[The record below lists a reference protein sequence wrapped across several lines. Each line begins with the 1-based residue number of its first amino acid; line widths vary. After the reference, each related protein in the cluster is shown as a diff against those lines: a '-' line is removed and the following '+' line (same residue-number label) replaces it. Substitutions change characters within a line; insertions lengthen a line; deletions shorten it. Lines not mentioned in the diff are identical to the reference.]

1 MQVTTKIPG
10 VFEMRVRLSGAMN
23 LFGLFLGA
31 GFLML
36 ALGAWLTIAQVRV
49 NGPHYER
56 IHANEVLTADILP
69 PPLFLVEYFLANS
82 QFHEASDLTSAHD
95 IEESAEALGEM
106 PPLVKGYKERV
117 AYWRANGK
125 ASPAMTLLLV
135 DSDSKAQ
142 EMFRLSDAMVAARQA
157 GDIAAEDAAFT
168 RMHDVYHEHLALIQK
183 AVPMITAER
192 EAAEAESDRVQAIGI
207 GAMFALGALMALIIV
222 GGIYILRRRVVRPV
236 EAITRY
242 MGQLADGHYEGKVPF
257 LGREDELGD
266 MAKSVATFREGVLER
281 RTLREQSEADRART
295 DTARR
300 ADEAARKADS
310 DRRDQAMDRLAS
322 GLDHLSAG
330 DVAHRI
336 EEAFAPEYER
346 LRNDFNAAASR
357 LSQTLRTIRASA
369 DGVGSGADEIARA
382 SDDLSRRTEQQ
393 AAALEQTA
401 AALDEITA
409 TVRQTAEG
417 AATADRIVGETRREA
432 QSTEATVAETIR
444 AVSDIEAASSQIT
457 QIIGVIDEIAF
468 QTNLLA
474 LNAGVEAA
482 RAGDAGKGFAVV
494 AQEVRGLAQ
503 RSAEAAKE
511 IKGLISASSSK
522 VAEGV
527 NLVGQTGKSLDA
539 ILNRVGDIARVVSEI
554 SASAQEQSMG
564 LAEVNNAVNHMDQT
578 TQRNAAMVEQ
588 TTAAAHTLRQ
598 EAARLNDAVGQFQ
611 LDGGAGRSTGAQ
623 RAVA

>member
-1 MQVTTKIPG
+1 
-10 VFEMRVRLSGAMN
+10 MRVRLSGAMT
-23 LFGLFLGA
+23 LFGLSLGA
-31 GFLML
+31 GFLLL
-36 ALGAWLTIAQVRV
+36 AVGAVLTISQVRV
-49 NGPHYER
+49 NGPHYQR
-56 IHANEVLTADILP
+56 IHADEVLTADILP
-69 PPLFLVEYFLANS
+69 PPMFLVEYFLANT
-82 QFHEASDLTSAHD
+82 QFHEADDPTSDLHRA
-95 IEESAEALGEM
+95 ESAEALEEM
-106 PPLVKGYKERV
+106 PPLVKGYQDRV
-117 AYWRANGK
+117 AFWRESGAS
-125 ASPAMTLLLV
+125 SPAMTLLLV
-135 DSDSKAQ
+135 DSDRRAQ
-142 EMFRLSDAMVAARQA
+142 DMFRLSDAMVAARRA
-157 GDIAAEDAAFT
+157 GDVAAEDAAFNQ
-168 RMHDVYHEHLALIQK
+168 MHDVYHEHLAIVQK
-183 AVPMITAER
+183 AVPMITAQR
-192 EAAEAESDRVQAIGI
+192 LAAEAESDRVQAMAI
-207 GAMFALGALMALIIV
+207 GAMVVLGGLMTLIIA
-222 GGIYILRRRVVRPV
+222 GGIVILRRRIVRPI

-242 MGQLADGHYEGKVPF
+242 MGELADGRYDQPVPF
-257 LGREDELGD
+257 MGRADELGD

-281 RTLREQSEADRART
+281 RTLREQSDADRAQAEATRQ
-295 DTARR
+295 A
-300 ADEAARKADS
+300 AEAARKADS
-310 DRRDQAMDRLAS
+310 DQRDQAMGLLAA
-322 GLDHLSAG
+322 GLDRLSAG

-336 EEAFAPEYER
+336 NETFASDYEQ
-346 LRNDFNAAASR
+346 LRNDFNAAANR
-357 LSQTLRTIRASA
+357 LTQTLRTIRESA

-417 AATADRIVGETRREA
+417 AATADRIVGDTRHEA

-511 IKGLISASSSK
+511 IKALISASSSK

-527 NLVGQTGKSLDA
+527 NLVGQTGRSLNA
-539 ILNRVGDIARVVSEI
+539 ILGRVGDIARVVSEI
-554 SASAQEQSMG
+554 SASAQEQAMG

-588 TTAAAHTLRQ
+588 TTAASHTLRQ
-598 EAARLNDAVGQFQ
+598 EAARLNAAVGQFQ
-611 LDGGAGRSTGAQ
+611 LDSGGGER
-623 RAVA
+623 RARGLAAA

>member
-1 MQVTTKIPG
+1 
-10 VFEMRVRLSGAMN
+10 MRVRLSGAMT
-23 LFGLFLGA
+23 LFGLSLGA
-31 GFLML
+31 GFLMV
-36 ALGAWLTIAQVRV
+36 ALGAWLTISQVRV

-56 IHANEVLTADILP
+56 IHDKEVLTADILP
-69 PPLFLVEYFLANS
+69 PPMFLVEYFLANT
-82 QFHEASDLTSAHD
+82 QFHEASDPASAHD
-95 IEESAEALGEM
+95 VAESTEALEEM
-106 PPLVKGYKERV
+106 SPLVQGYRERV
-117 AYWRANGK
+117 DYWRKSGLK
-125 ASPAMTLLLV
+125 SPAMNLLLV

-142 EMFRLSDAMVAARQA
+142 EMFSLSDAMVAARRA
-157 GDIAAEDAAFT
+157 GDVAGEQAAFN
-168 RMHDVYHEHLALIQK
+168 RMHDVYHEHLEIIRK

-192 EAAEAESDRVQAIGI
+192 EAAEAQSDKVQALGI
-207 GAMFALGALMALIIV
+207 TAMIALGGLMVLIIS
-222 GGIYILRRRVVRPV
+222 GGVLILRRHVVRPI

-242 MGQLADGHYEGKVPF
+242 MGELAGGHYEKTVPF
-257 LGREDELGD
+257 LGRGDELGD

-281 RTLREQSEADRART
+281 RTLREQNDADRARGEA
-295 DTARR
+295 ARR
-300 ADEAARKADS
+300 ADEAARKAES
-310 DRRDQAMDRLAS
+310 DRRDEAMDRLAS
-322 GLDHLSAG
+322 GLDRLSAG

-336 EEAFAPEYER
+336 NEAFAPEYER
-346 LRNDFNAAASR
+346 LRNDFNAAANR
-357 LSQTLRTIRASA
+357 LTQTLRSIRESA

-417 AATADRIVGETRREA
+417 AATADRIVGDTRREA

-444 AVSDIEAASSQIT
+444 AVSDIESASAQIT

-527 NLVGQTGKSLDA
+527 SLVGQTGKSLHA
-539 ILNRVGDIARVVSEI
+539 ILGRVGDIARVVSEI
-554 SASAQEQSMG
+554 SASAQEQAMG

-588 TTAAAHTLRQ
+588 TTAASHTLRQ
-598 EAARLNDAVGQFQ
+598 EAARLNAAVGQFQ
-611 LDGGAGRSTGAQ
+611 LDGGAGER
-623 RAVA
+623 RARGVAAA

>member
-1 MQVTTKIPG
+1 
-10 VFEMRVRLSGAMN
+10 MRVRLSGAMN

-31 GFLML
+31 GFLLL
-36 ALGAWLTIAQVRV
+36 AVGAWLTISQVRI

-56 IHANEVLTADILP
+56 IHDHEVLTADILP
-69 PPLFLVEYFLANS
+69 PPMFLVEYFLANT
-82 QFHEASDLTSAHD
+82 QFHEASDPASAD
-95 IEESAEALGEM
+95 ERAESAEALEEM
-106 PPLVKGYKERV
+106 GPLVKGYRERV
-117 AYWRANGK
+117 DYWRKSGRS
-125 ASPAMTLLLV
+125 SPAMTLLLV
-135 DSDSKAQ
+135 ESDRKAQ
-142 EMFRLSDAMVAARQA
+142 EMFQLSDAMVAARRA
-157 GDIAAEDAAFT
+157 GDVAGEQAAFD
-168 RMHDVYHEHLALIQK
+168 RMHDVYHEHLEIIRK
-183 AVPMITAER
+183 AVPMITGER
-192 EAAEAESDRVQAIGI
+192 VAAEAASDRVQTLGI
-207 GAMFALGALMALIIV
+207 SAMIALGGLMMLII
-222 GGIYILRRRVVRPV
+222 GGGVFVLRRRIVRPI

-242 MGQLADGHYEGKVPF
+242 MGELAEGRYEQPVPF
-257 LGREDELGD
+257 MGRGDELGD

-281 RTLREQSEADRART
+281 RTLREQGDAERARAEA
-295 DTARR
+295 ARR
-300 ADEAARKADS
+300 ADEAARKAES
-310 DRRDQAMDRLAS
+310 DRRDAAMDRLAA
-322 GLDHLSAG
+322 GLDRLSAG
-330 DVAHRI
+330 DIAHRI
-336 EEAFAPEYER
+336 NEAFAPEYER

-357 LSQTLRTIRASA
+357 LTQTLRAIRESA
-369 DGVGSGADEIARA
+369 DGVASGADEIARA

-417 AATADRIVGETRREA
+417 AATADRIVGDTRREA

-444 AVSDIEAASSQIT
+444 AVSDIETASAQIT

-494 AQEVRGLAQ
+494 AQEVRSLAQ

-527 NLVGQTGKSLDA
+527 NLVGQTGKSLNA
-539 ILNRVGDIARVVSEI
+539 ILGRVADITRVVSEI
-554 SASAQEQSMG
+554 SASAQEQAMG

-588 TTAAAHTLRQ
+588 TTAASHTLRQ
-598 EAARLNDAVGQFQ
+598 EAERLNGAVGQFQ
-611 LDGGAGRSTGAQ
+611 LEGGAGDR
-623 RAVA
+623 RARGLAAA

>member
-1 MQVTTKIPG
+1 
-10 VFEMRVRLSGAMN
+10 MRVRLSGAIS
-23 LFGLFLGA
+23 LFGAFLGA
-31 GFLML
+31 GFLLL
-36 ALGAWLTIAQVRV
+36 AIGTWLTVSQVRI

-56 IHANEVLTADILP
+56 IHDNEVLIADILP
-69 PPLFLVEYFLANS
+69 PPMFLVEFFLANT
-82 QFHEASDLTSAHD
+82 QFHEASDPTSD
-95 IEESAEALGEM
+95 RDLKESAEALEEM
-106 PPLVKGYKERV
+106 QPLVKSYQARV
-117 AYWRANGK
+117 DHWRKNGQ
-125 ASPAMTLLLV
+125 ASPALKLLLV
-135 DSDSKAQ
+135 DSDEKAR
-142 EMFRLSDAMVAARQA
+142 EMFQLSDAMVAARQA
-157 GDIAAEDAAFT
+157 GDTAAEAAAFN
-168 RMHDVYHEHLALIQK
+168 RMHDAYHEHLGIIQK
-183 AVPMITAER
+183 AVPMLNAER
-192 EAAEAESDRVQAIGI
+192 EAAEALSDRIQVLGI
-207 GAMFALGALMALIIV
+207 SAMIALGALMMLII
-222 GGIYILRRRVVRPV
+222 GGGVFILRQRIVRPI
-236 EAITRY
+236 ECITRY
-242 MGQLADGHYEGKVPF
+242 MGDLAEVHYEQPVPF
-257 LGREDELGD
+257 LGRSDELGD

-281 RTLREQSEADRART
+281 RTLREQGEAERSRT
-295 DTARR
+295 ETARR

-310 DRRDQAMDRLAS
+310 DRRDEAMDRLAG
-322 GLDHLSAG
+322 GLDHLSAD

-336 EEAFAPEYER
+336 NEAFAPEYER
-346 LRNDFNAAASR
+346 LRNDSNAAASR
-357 LSQTLRTIRASA
+357 LSQTLRTIRESA

-393 AAALEQTA
+393 AAALEETA

-417 AATADRIVGETRREA
+417 AATADRIVGDTRREA
-432 QSTEATVAETIR
+432 QATEATVSETIR
-444 AVSDIEAASSQIT
+444 AVSDIEAASAQIT

-511 IKGLISASSSK
+511 IKGLISASSTK

-527 NLVGQTGKSLDA
+527 SLVGQTGKSLNA
-539 ILNRVGDIARVVSEI
+539 ILVRVGDIAKVVSEI
-554 SASAQEQSMG
+554 SASAKEQAMG

-578 TQRNAAMVEQ
+578 TQRNAAIVEQ

-598 EAARLNDAVGQFQ
+598 EAGRLNEAVGQFQ
-611 LDGGAGRSTGAQ
+611 LDRGTGRRAGAE